1 MSSTPTDPHET
12 DATDETPPMTR
23 PIHVL
28 HVDDDPALRDLT
40 AEFLEKVSSAIT
52 VHSVADPTAVPA
64 ELAAADIDCVVSDY
78 EMPEQNG
85 LDLCCEVREE
95 HPDLPFFLF
104 TSRGGEEIVSRAMVA
119 GATDYIQKEPGVEQY
134 TLLANRIDNAVARHR
149 LAERIDELER
159 AVDDRAVADGGAVSA
174 ETAAG
179 DAVPSDDVEVEVV
192 REAESGPVGS
202 LDD

>member
-1 MSSTPTDPHET
+1 MTAVPAHESLDPKSASDT
-12 DATDETPPMTR
+12 RPMTR

-28 HVDDDPALRDLT
+28 HVDDNPALRDLT
-40 AEFLEKVSSAIT
+40 AEFLEKVSTAIT

-64 ELAAADIDCVVSDY
+64 TLEREPIDCVVSDY

-85 LDLCCEVREE
+85 LELCRAVRDD

-104 TSRGGEEIVSRAMVA
+104 TSRGGEEIVGRAMVA

-134 TLLANRIDNAVARHR
+134 TLLANRIDNAVSRHRTEAR
-149 LAERIDELER
+149 LAELEQFVEEQ
-159 AVDDRAVADGGAVSA
+159 ATADGGVAPDDA
-174 ETAAG
+174 PGIDG
-179 DAVPSDDVEVEVV
+179 DGVGVDVEVLGEPG
-192 REAESGPVGS
+192 SDPVGS